1 MNQNNIIFIQQ
12 VLQSHTLEAV
22 KGAPG
27 EPQVFIEP
35 DPEGNGQYRSFE
47 YFQIKSLKLLKIY
60 F

>member
-1 MNQNNIIFIQQ
+1 MNQNNKTFIQQ

-35 DPEGNGQYRSFE
+35 DPEGNGQYR
-47 YFQIKSLKLLKIY
+47 
-60 F
+60 